1 MENIP
6 VPTDGIWNIND
17 IYNPKENVVE
27 GKLVS
32 GEALRSKHV
41 ATD

>member
-17 IYNPKENVVE
+17 IYTPKENVVE
-27 GKLVS
+27 GKLMY
-32 GEALRSKHV
+32 GEASKSKHV
-41 ATD
+41 STE